1 MFTLPL
7 PAVTTALASASEGA
21 AGGDL
26 LSRLFWL
33 LPVMLLAGKFSGELF
48 ERIKQP
54 AVLGELIVGAL
65 LGGSVLGII
74 PTAAGD
80 PLTELVQILA
90 ELGVVVLLFEIGVET
105 DIKQMFRVGLGALAV
120 ATVGVVLPFL
130 LGFLYWASPLVTE
143 RFNLVSNTTTAIFIG
158 ATLTA
163 TSVGITARV
172 MTDLH
177 ALRSVEGQLVI
188 GAAVI
193 DDVMGLV
200 ILGIVTAL
208 VGGNHV
214 GVLEVGRS
222 VLFAVGFLAAALA
235 VGFALAPKIFS
246 LIDKMQVR
254 GVLLVSAFAFALI
267 VASLANMV
275 GLAMIVGAYAAGLI
289 LSGTNQ
295 FDVIHNRIKPVS
307 DIFTP
312 IFFLSIGAQIDVSLL
327 NPFTGE
333 NRAVLAIGLVLLVIA
348 VLGKFLAGYAAF
360 WKRYNR
366 AGVGL
371 GMIPRGEVGLIF
383 ANIGLMNGVLSREV
397 FSAVLLMVIGTTFL
411 TPPVLKVAFVRGG
424 TTDPSTGEL
433 EPEAA

>member
-26 LSRLFWL
+26 LARLFWL

-74 PTAAGD
+74 PTAPGD

-120 ATVGVVLPFL
+120 ATVGVLLPFL

-143 RFNLVSNTTTAIFIG
+143 RFNLVSNTTTAIFVG

-208 VGGNHV
+208 VGGSHV
-214 GVLEVGRS
+214 GVFEIGRS
-222 VLFAVGFLAAALA
+222 VLFAVGFLTAALA
-235 VGFALAPKIFS
+235 VGFALAPRIFA

-254 GVLLVSAFAFALI
+254 GVLLVSAFSFALI

-312 IFFLSIGAQIDVSLL
+312 IFFLSIGAQIDVRLL
-327 NPFTGE
+327 NPFIPA
-333 NRAVLAIGLVLLVIA
+333 NQPVLAIGLALLLIA
-348 VLGKFLAGYAAF
+348 VVGKFVAGYAVF
-360 WKRYNR
+360 WKQYNR
-366 AGVGL
+366 AGVGI

-424 TTDPSTGEL
+424 TTDPMTGEP
-433 EPEAA
+433 EPEVP